1 MRLPEP
7 PQGILDPQYP
17 WFSGKV
23 GEDQWMRFKARLTGG
38 SFDGTQY
45 SSTVNLTSADAD
57 RLIENLKKDPRGY
70 PQMDDGG
77 GGMRQTENIIAY
89 QEWLVEEYLEKPF
102 RKQVDDKIEE
112 RAIESRIKEI
122 NEQRN
127 EKAQKEKEKAQSFI
141 SGATS
146 FRPGKTISAKTTKIS
161 GIIPKRTIPKEIS
174 ENITPEASQEENESV
189 APKKVVSSLG
199 RLTLDL
205 VQINDNLDKIK
216 EVIADDYKQTREKNK
231 KEIED
236 YRKRISNRGRKLS
249 KKDLGSDENSL
260 KDIIK
265 PFIGGFFSGVGGA
278 IRGLAAF
285 NLIEGLM
292 NGDYMQVFKSLMGIG
307 ITFIPQI
314 GAMIAGLVL
323 KNLFKGF
330 GKGMIGGRAG
340 PSMRRPAPAVS
351 RVPRIGKFSSA
362 LALGAGALALGG
374 AFAASQQGQDG
385 ESDDS
390 QTRLEEVAAEQKAL
404 TADKLGVIAQSDL
417 KKFQE
422 LNQKFEK
429 AVDLLLIKK
438 GGEPGRRSGGGG
450 GADGGTNDASTI
462 SNDQVN
468 TDPNVRGSVTGS
480 QFDNAGMVSL
490 LKKVGATDD
499 EAVRL
504 AAIGRHESGGD
515 PSIDTVKSGLDPQMQ
530 REYSIGLFQ
539 INWKAHKSWL
549 EKMGI
554 TNPDQLR
561 DPATNA
567 QAALKLLRESKSY
580 DTWSANKKV
589 TSSDLEE
596 GRKNLKRSVTPPPTP
611 TPTPPR
617 EVSSTPSNGGRSIA
631 IVPIPQLT
639 GSTGGG
645 AFTNNGSSEMASVNA
660 SNDSDVYGKIFRTG
674 WNIVDLG

>member
-1 MRLPEP
+1 MNLSAP
-7 PQGILDPQYP
+7 PTGILDPQQP
-17 WFSGKV
+17 WYSVDRV
-23 GEDQWMRFKARLTGG
+23 GEKTWIILKAKLTGG
-38 SFDGTQY
+38 EAFGTGY
-45 SSTVNLTSADAD
+45 SSYANLTNADAD
-57 RLIENLKKDPRGY
+57 KLIANIKKYGKYPQVNQTGGAGGYENLEKY
-70 PQMDDGG
+70 
-77 GGMRQTENIIAY
+77 Y
-89 QEWLVEEYLEKPF
+89 EWLVEEFLEKPF
-102 RKQVDDKIEE
+102 RKETDAKIEE
-112 RAIESRIKEI
+112 RALESRMKEI
-122 NEQRN
+122 DEQRK
-127 EKAQKEKEKAQSFI
+127 EKEKEQKEKAQSFI

-146 FRPGKTISAKTTKIS
+146 FRPGKTISTKTTKMS
-161 GIIPKRTIPKEIS
+161 GIVPKRTIPKEIS
-174 ENITPEASQEENESV
+174 ENITPEVSQEENESV

-216 EVIADDYKQTREKNK
+216 EVIADDYKQTQEKNK

-330 GKGMIGGRAG
+330 GKGMIGGRPG
-340 PSMRRPAPAVS
+340 PSMRRPAPTVS
-351 RVPRIGKFSSA
+351 RVPRIGKFSST

-390 QTRLEEVAAEQKAL
+390 QTRLEEVTAEQKAL
-404 TADKLGVIAQSDL
+404 TEKGLVSITQNDL

-450 GADGGTNDASTI
+450 GGDDGGTNDASAI

-468 TDPNVRGSVTGS
+468 TDPSVRGSVTGS

-596 GRKNLKRSVTPPPTP
+596 GRKNLKGSVTPPPTA

-617 EVSSTPSNGGRSIA
+617 EVSATSSNGGRSIA